1 MADGEVN
8 VASFF
13 LLGKYIFG
21 QQGKDMGDSEA
32 EKFLYLLILEHGGY
46 FYLLKYNSTL
56 FHLQTPTIVGI
67 VEIARL
73 R

>member
-8 VASFF
+8 VALFF
-13 LLGKYIFG
+13 LLGKIIFG

-32 EKFLYLLILEHGGY
+32 EKSLYLLIQEHGGY

-56 FHLQTPTIVGI
+56 FRLQTHTIVGI
-67 VEIARL
+67 VESAPL